1 MEDAI
6 VLNPSPGGGHLISM
20 VELGKLILKHHPS
33 FSITILVLSEP
44 NTILTPLHPNM
55 WPALPPSTSPPSIPP
70 PHLSPST
77 TSHLY
82 LKSHPPSTSSFVE
95 LNYLIPRLN
104 NPNLHQTLKTLSQTS
119 KLKAF
124 IIDFFC
130 DTAFEVAT
138 TLDIPTWAT
147 YYFFNS
153 NQWQFQEFCLRCS
166 LGNINYTIL
175 FLFSL

>member
-1 MEDAI
+1 MASSTTQYI
-6 VLNPSPGGGHLISM
+6 ATVNSTTPS
-20 VELGKLILKHHPS
+20 VTFHH
-33 FSITILVLSEP
+33 
-44 NTILTPLHPNM
+44 
-55 WPALPPSTSPPSIPP
+55 LPPISEV
-70 PHLSPST
+70 
-77 TSHLY
+77 
-82 LKSHPPSTSSFVE
+82 PPSTSSFVE

-104 NPNLHQTLKTLSQTS
+104 NPNLHQTLKTLYQTS

-153 NQWQFQEFCLRCS
+153 SQWQFQEFCLRCS

-175 FLFSL
+175 FLFRL